1 MSRQLL
7 IMIPMKVPEI
17 PVMKVHTVDAGIAA
31 DFSAALTHR
40 PLPTE
45 MTQQLPVSRQQ
56 WKDAN

>member
-1 MSRQLL
+1 
-7 IMIPMKVPEI
+7 MKVPEI